1 METAI
6 SGTILA
12 IVTTQKD
19 KVASGI
25 PVFFA
30 KDQEE
35 VQRTC
40 ILLSRTLK
48 AMTHDLENGVYI
60 LVRH

>member
-30 KDQEE
+30 KDQKK
-35 VQRTC
+35 
-40 ILLSRTLK
+40 SRYLHFIKSSFK
-48 AMTHDLENGVYI
+48 AMTHDLENEYTF
-60 LVRH
+60 